1 MATGTLDSQ
10 RLLISTPAEA
20 FAAIALAAISCDGE
34 LSALEA
40 RGLRQLLEFRTPFR
54 SLDTKAM
61 GDLLDRLLSI
71 LRRGGWP
78 ALVEQAAPL
87 LTPDQR
93 QTALAVAVQLTLADE
108 VSSADERRFLQQ
120 LADRLGVAP
129 QRLATIEEVIGLLH
143 RDSLAD

>member
-1 MATGTLDSQ
+1 
-10 RLLISTPAEA
+10 
-20 FAAIALAAISCDGE
+20 
-34 LSALEA
+34 
-40 RGLRQLLEFRTPFR
+40 LLEFRTPFR
-54 SLDTKAM
+54 SLDTEAM

>member
-54 SLDTKAM
+54 SLDTEAM